1 MPASKSPYLALTV
14 VAPVRDGMRWAGPLV
29 SCLARQGLGASEWE
43 LLVVDDGSSD
53 GSGDAF
59 LAAAAELL
67 PGVAARCVATPPR
80 GLGAARNLG
89 MREARGEWVYFV
101 DCDDELAG
109 GALAELLARCR
120 RDDLDLLLFGGEP
133 VYETPALEAALPQ
146 YRPLLERRLDPD
158 KVYSGRDALV
168 AMAEWAG
175 FCPCAW
181 LMVSRRPA
189 ALAGGA
195 RFAEGVLNE
204 DNLFAVTMALA
215 SRRVG
220 CDPAGRYRYSV
231 REGSLQGANRSG
243 EARLV
248 AHLELLRECES
259 LRAGALSEGDGGLAA
274 AIESVSSW
282 FAEVAVREAGSA
294 GGMLLEER
302 FLPLRAAARMASTA
316 AAERERAERAE
327 AEAAT
332 LRAELDALRSSRR
345 WRLAG
350 ALARPLEAARRL
362 AAGR

>member
-1 MPASKSPYLALTV
+1 MAERPGFELTV
-14 VAPVRDGMRWAGPLV
+14 VVPVRDGKRWAGPLAP
-29 SCLARQGLGASEWE
+29 CLARQGLEVSEWE

-101 DCDDELAG
+101 DCDDSLVD
-109 GALAELLARCR
+109 GALADLLGRCE

-133 VYETPALEAALPQ
+133 VYETPGLAEALPQ
-146 YRPLLERRLDPD
+146 YRQLLERRLDPD
-158 KVYSGRDALV
+158 AVYSGRDALV

-181 LMVSRRPA
+181 LMVSRRSA

-215 SRRVG
+215 SGRVG
-220 CDPAGRYRYSV
+220 CDPASRYRYSV

-259 LRAGALSEGDGGLAA
+259 LRAEAISAGDGGLAA

-294 GGMLLEER
+294 GGMLLDPR
-302 FLPLRAAARMASTA
+302 FLPLRAAARMSAVAS
-316 AAERERAERAE
+316 AERSRAERSE
-327 AEAAT
+327 AEAAA

-345 WRLAG
+345 WRLAE
-350 ALARPLEAARRL
+350 ALARPLETARRAL
-362 AAGR
+362 GRG